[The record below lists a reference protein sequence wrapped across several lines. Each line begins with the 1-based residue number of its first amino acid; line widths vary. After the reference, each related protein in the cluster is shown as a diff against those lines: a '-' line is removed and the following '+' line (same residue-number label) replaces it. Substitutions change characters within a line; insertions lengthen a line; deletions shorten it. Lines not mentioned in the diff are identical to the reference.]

1 MAEFSDLPM
10 VPPSDTLYDLY
21 EAKHVADYLE
31 KYVDEFKYEGRNL
44 RDRMVFGFTV
54 AKIEKIND
62 RWNIHGH
69 YNDKKEAAIVYHAP
83 KVMIASG
90 LTSSPNMP
98 ILPNREN
105 FQGPILHQKD
115 FGQSSVLSSKDK
127 YVTVIGGAK
136 SAADMVYASVKAG
149 KSVSWIIRKSGSG
162 PAAFLS
168 SEGRGRYKNSAELGF
183 TRIMSTFTPSY
194 YTPQTWWTRF
204 LHRTRPGNWMVSQIW
219 STADKVSRDG
229 AKFDARPE
237 ALATFKNLKP
247 NTM

>member
-10 VPPSDTLYDLY
+10 VPPSETLYDLY
-21 EAKHVADYLE
+21 EAKHVAAYLE
-31 KYVDEFKYEGRNL
+31 KYVDEFKYQGRSL
-44 RDRMVFGFTV
+44 RDRIVFEFTV

-62 RWNIHGH
+62 KWDIRGH
-69 YNDKKEAAIVYHAP
+69 YNDKKEAAIVFHAP

-98 ILPNREN
+98 ILPNQEN

-127 YVTVIGGAK
+127 YVTVVGGAK

-194 YTPQTWWTRF
+194 FTPQTWWTRF
-204 LHRTRPGNWMVSQIW
+204 LHTTRPGNWIVSQIW
-219 STADKVSRDG
+219 NTADKVSRDG

-237 ALATFKNLKP
+237 ALANFKNLKP

>member
-10 VPPSDTLYDLY
+10 TPPPETLYDLY
-21 EAKHVADYLE
+21 DAKYVADYLE
-31 KYVDEFKYEGRNL
+31 KYVDGFRYENQSL

-54 AKIEKIND
+54 CKIEKVNGK
-62 RWNIHGH
+62 WAVHGY
-69 YNDKKEAAIVYHAP
+69 YNDKKEVAVVFHAS

-90 LTSSPNMP
+90 LTSTPNMP
-98 ILPNREN
+98 VLPNREN

-115 FGQSSVLSSKDK
+115 FGQSSVFSSNDR
-127 YVTVIGGAK
+127 YVTVVGGAK

-149 KSVSWIIRKSGSG
+149 KSVSWIIRESGSG

-183 TRIMSTFTPSY
+183 TRIMSTFNPSY
-194 YTPQTWWTRF
+194 FTPQTWWTRF
-204 LHRTRPGNWMVSQIW
+204 LHGTGPSNWMVSQIW
-219 STADKVSRDG
+219 NTADKVSRDG
-229 AKFDARPE
+229 ANFDARAE
-237 ALATFKNLKP
+237 AHTSFKSLKP